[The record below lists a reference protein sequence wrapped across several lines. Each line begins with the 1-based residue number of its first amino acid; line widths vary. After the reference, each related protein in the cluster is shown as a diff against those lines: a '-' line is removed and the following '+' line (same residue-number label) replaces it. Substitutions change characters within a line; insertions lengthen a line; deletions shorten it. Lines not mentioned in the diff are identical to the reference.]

1 MKFSFEVLS
10 GHVRR
15 DEGVRTTAQDIAAS
29 DSMKQPLPRFHG
41 IARGKILAFAVGL
54 EIVRFF
60 YTTWY
65 LCIRQHPRRYYM
77 GGSQRW
83 LFMNSSTLGIES
95 DDVDIS
101 GRTDG
106 MMSNETLK
114 GIYNQ

>member
-54 EIVRFF
+54 GIIRFF
-60 YTTWY
+60 LT
-65 LCIRQHPRRYYM
+65 LRSISVFASIRGHII
-77 GGSQRW
+77 W
-83 LFMNSSTLGIES
+83 AEANSGYS
-95 DDVDIS
+95 
-101 GRTDG
+101 
-106 MMSNETLK
+106 
-114 GIYNQ
+114 